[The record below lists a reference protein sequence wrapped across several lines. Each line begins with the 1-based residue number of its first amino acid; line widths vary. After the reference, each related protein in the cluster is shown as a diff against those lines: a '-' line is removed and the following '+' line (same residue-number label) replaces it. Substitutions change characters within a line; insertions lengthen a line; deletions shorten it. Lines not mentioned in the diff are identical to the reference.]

1 MNTRWSWSILAWVG
15 VLVIVAIVLGLGV
28 WGSQTK
34 IAGAVIA
41 PGKVSVEAG
50 AQVVQHLDGGIV
62 AEVHVRDGDIV
73 AAGTPLLRLDGS
85 TMRSELAII
94 TDQLDEITARA
105 IRLRAERDGF
115 SALDFGEAL
124 QDRAGKDHI
133 LAELLAGQGN
143 LFAARQQSQE
153 KLASSYREQQ
163 AQIEAE
169 IIGQEA
175 QIVATDLQLE
185 YISTEINDLQS
196 LLERGL
202 TPAGRVL
209 ALRREH
215 ARLSGERGQTVAAI
229 ARNRGQIS
237 QIDTELERQE
247 ADRRE
252 QVVTELREITAS
264 AAELQE
270 RRTVLEERL
279 SRLDLKAPMDGMVH
293 NLQIRTVNAV
303 IRPADPVLYIVP
315 QMQELIVTVRVP
327 ALQVDAVHIG
337 QAAQMRFSAF
347 EARTTPELKG
357 TVQRVS
363 PDVLLDQQ
371 TGQEYY
377 TADLTP
383 GDGQL
388 ELLDE
393 LPIMVGM
400 PVEAFIQTGERSPLS
415 YLVKP
420 LADYLRHALREA

>member
-1 MNTRWSWSILAWVG
+1 MKTRWSWSTLAWVG
-15 VLVIVAIVLGLGV
+15 MLVIVALVLGLGV

-85 TMRSELAII
+85 AMRSELAII
-94 TDQLDEITARA
+94 TDQLDEITART
-105 IRLRAERDGF
+105 IRLRAERDGL
-115 SALDFGEAL
+115 SALDFGDTL
-124 QDRAGKDHI
+124 QNRAGRDPA
-133 LAELLAGQGN
+133 LAELLAGQSN
-143 LFAARQQSQE
+143 LFAARQRSQD
-153 KLASSYREQQ
+153 KLKSSYREQQ

-175 QIVATDLQLE
+175 QILAADLQLD
-185 YISTEINDLQS
+185 YISSEIDDLQS

-252 QVVTELREITAS
+252 QVVTELRELTAS

-270 RRTVLEERL
+270 RRTALEERL
-279 SRLDLKAPMDGMVH
+279 SRLDLKAPMDEMVH
-293 NLQIRTVNAV
+293 NLQVRTLNAV
-303 IRPADPVLYIVP
+303 IRPANPVLYIVP

-327 ALQVDAVHIG
+327 ALQVDAVHIW

-347 EARTTPELKG
+347 DARTTPELKG
-357 TVQRVS
+357 TVQRIS
-363 PDVLLDQQ
+363 PDVLIDQH

-377 TADLTP
+377 TADLVP
-383 GDGQL
+383 NKGELDILDG
-388 ELLDE
+388 
-393 LPIMVGM
+393 LPIVVGM
-400 PVEAFIQTGERSPLS
+400 PVETFVQTGERSPLN
-415 YLVKP
+415 YLIKP
-420 LADYLRHALREA
+420 LADYFRHAFREA

>member
-1 MNTRWSWSILAWVG
+1 MKTRWSWTVLTWMGA
-15 VLVIVAIVLGLGV
+15 LVIVALVLGLGV
-28 WGSQTK
+28 WGTQTK

-41 PGKVSVEAG
+41 PGKITVEAG

-62 AEVHVRDGDIV
+62 AEIHARDGDIV
-73 AAGTPLLRLDGS
+73 TAGTPLLRLNGS
-85 TMRSELAII
+85 AMHSELAII
-94 TDQLDEITARA
+94 TGQLDEITARA
-105 IRLRAERDGF
+105 IRLRAERDG
-115 SALDFGEAL
+115 LPEIDFGSTLQHRAL
-124 QDRAGKDHI
+124 KEDP
-133 LAELLAGQGN
+133 LAELLTGQTN
-143 LFAARQQSQE
+143 LFEARQRSQE
-153 KLASSYREQQ
+153 KLTSSYREQQ

-169 IIGQEA
+169 IVGQEA
-175 QIVATDLQLE
+175 QIAATDLQLGF
-185 YISTEINDLQS
+185 ISTEIDDLQN
-196 LLERGL
+196 LLDRGL
-202 TPAGRVL
+202 APAGRVL

-229 ARNRGQIS
+229 ARNRGQIL
-237 QIDTELERQE
+237 QIGTELERQD
-247 ADRRE
+247 ATRRE
-252 QVVTELREITAS
+252 EIVTEVRELTVS
-264 AAELQE
+264 AAELEE
-270 RRTVLEERL
+270 RRIALEERL

-303 IRPADPVLYIVP
+303 IRPADPVLFIVP

-377 TADLTP
+377 TADLAP
-383 GDGQL
+383 NEGQL
-388 ELLDE
+388 ELLDG

-400 PVEAFIQTGERSPLS
+400 PVEAFIQTGERSPLN

-420 LADYLRHALREA
+420 LADYFRHAFREA